1 MNVTQSRTYT
11 TLHELSFNINFHQT
25 SLGNDIKRVIG
36 KLYNFSRKSFITA
49 YVRMT
54 TQELDSF
61 YHMTFQRAETRVWAR
76 FPCASWM

>member
-36 KLYNFSRKSFITA
+36 KVYNFSRKFHNS
-49 YVRMT
+49 
-54 TQELDSF
+54 L
-61 YHMTFQRAETRVWAR
+61 
-76 FPCASWM
+76 C